1 MRGQTNNVVLDE
13 LQNTDVRKL
22 LVCASSSTIT
32 HPSRLLVTLSNKI
45 LRVVF
50 NFLIIIHKSANL
62 YRSLN
67 RSSEQGCRNP
77 YGFGF
82 LMITSLCILH

>member
-45 LRVVF
+45 LRF
-50 NFLIIIHKSANL
+50 SKLYLIS
-62 YRSLN
+62 
-67 RSSEQGCRNP
+67 
-77 YGFGF
+77 
-82 LMITSLCILH
+82 